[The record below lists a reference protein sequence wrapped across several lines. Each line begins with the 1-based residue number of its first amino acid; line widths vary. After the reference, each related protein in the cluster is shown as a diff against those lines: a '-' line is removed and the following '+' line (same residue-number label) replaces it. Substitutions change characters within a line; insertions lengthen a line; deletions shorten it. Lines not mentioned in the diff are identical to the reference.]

1 MKDIDQMTDE
11 ELIKEMR
18 KEGKKQGTME
28 YFIYSLLSTAHP
40 NAIAMIEQQAAQMK
54 RVGHAIGKEM
64 KEAENDPQK
73 KAQILSTLE
82 NAGTIV
88 NPSDDEEVPTI

>member
-1 MKDIDQMTDE
+1 
-11 ELIKEMR
+11 
-18 KEGKKQGTME
+18 
-28 YFIYSLLSTAHP
+28 
-40 NAIAMIEQQAAQMK
+40 
-54 RVGHAIGKEM
+54 M